1 MKKVAYGFLFVSLGL
16 GLLVASIA
24 VLVEASL
31 VQISLHRDA
40 TDVKGFVQ
48 YRYYGIPVYWFRLDS
63 LNRVEKRELKLADGS
78 AEGGKTK
85 RTKNVT
91 RAVLL
96 DSENKVIAWGERT
109 GLVNAVEPLQKFL
122 ESDASDFEFEE
133 KSVGHPWD
141 IFRERVV
148 RGLFSLTLLVGAILS
163 LIGGVGQWLKL
174 LMGRRSTRK
183 NEPTVA

>member
-40 TDVKGFVQ
+40 TDVKGTVQ
-48 YRYYGIPVYWFRLDS
+48 YRYYGIPVFWYGLDS
-63 LNRVEKRELKLADGS
+63 LSRVEKRGFELADGS
-78 AEGGKTK
+78 AEGGKAK
-85 RTKNVT
+85 RTKNIT
-91 RAVLL
+91 RAVFL

-109 GLVNAVEPLQKFL
+109 GLVNAVEPIQKFL
-122 ESDASDFEFEE
+122 ESDTPNFEFEE

-163 LIGGVGQWLKL
+163 LLGGVGQWLKL
-174 LMGRRSTRK
+174 LKGQRSTRN
-183 NEPTVA
+183 NEPTAA